1 MFQLLLR
8 RIGHSI
14 FVLLAVALMSFL
26 IFQFVGDPVASMVG
40 QETSMEDRQKLRTE
54 LGLDRPVIVQFGD
67 FVSRIA
73 TGDFGVSYRDGQPV
87 MKLIMERLPATI
99 ELAAVAALFALALG
113 IPMGVY
119 CGLHPDG
126 ALSRAFQAI
135 SLLGVSL
142 PPFVIGILLILLF
155 GVYLRILP
163 TFGRGEVVDLGVWQ
177 TGLLTA
183 SGIRSLVMPAVTLG
197 LFQMTLIMRLVRAGM
212 IEVLSTDF
220 IKFTRARGLDDRAVY
235 FRHALKNTL
244 VPVITVVGLQIG
256 SLIAFSIIVETVFQ
270 WPGLGLLF
278 IRSVQF
284 SDVPV
289 MSAYLLFVGVIF
301 VTINLVVDLLYLAVD
316 PRLRTAASESGS

>member
-1 MFQLLLR
+1 MLQLLLK

-14 FVLLAVALMSFL
+14 FVLVAVALMAFL

-40 QETSMEDRQKLRTE
+40 QETSLEDRQKLRTQ
-54 LGLDRPVIVQFGD
+54 LGLERPVIVQFGD
-67 FVSRIA
+67 FVMRIA
-73 TGDFGVSYRDGQPV
+73 TGDFGVSYQDGYPV
-87 MKLIMERLPATI
+87 KTLIMERLPATM

-126 ALSRAFQAI
+126 ALSRAFQAV
-135 SLLGVSL
+135 SLVGVSL
-142 PPFVIGILLILLF
+142 PPFVVGILLILFF
-155 GVYLRILP
+155 GVQLRILP
-163 TFGRGEVVDLGVWQ
+163 TFGRGEVIDLGVWQ

-183 SGIRSLVMPAVTLG
+183 SGLKSIIMPAVTLG

-212 IEVLSTDF
+212 IEVLGTDF
-220 IKFTRARGLDDRAVY
+220 IKFARARGLNDRAVY
-235 FRHALKNTL
+235 YRHALKNTL

-301 VTINLVVDLLYLAVD
+301 VTINLIVDLLYLVVD
-316 PRLRTAASESGS
+316 PRLRASATDSTA

>member
-163 TFGRGEVVDLGVWQ
+163 TFGRGEVV
-177 TGLLTA
+177 
-183 SGIRSLVMPAVTLG
+183 
-197 LFQMTLIMRLVRAGM
+197 QMTLIMRLVRAGM
-212 IEVLSTDF
+212 IEVLGTDF

-289 MSAYLLFVGVIF
+289 ISAYLLFVGVIF

>member
-1 MFQLLLR
+1 MLLR

-14 FVLLAVALMSFL
+14 FVLLAVALLSFL

-40 QETSMEDRQKLRTE
+40 QETTMEDRLKLRTE
-54 LGLDRPVIVQFGD
+54 LGLERPVVVQFVD

-73 TGDFGVSYRDGQPV
+73 AGDLGVSYRDGQPV
-87 MKLIMERLPATI
+87 KTLIMERMPATI
-99 ELAAVAALFALALG
+99 ELAIVAALFALALG

-119 CGLHPDG
+119 CGLHPDS

-135 SLLGVSL
+135 SLVGVSL
-142 PPFVIGILLILLF
+142 PPFVVGILLILLF
-155 GVYLRILP
+155 GVYLRVLP
-163 TFGRGEVVDLGVWQ
+163 TFGRGDVIDLGVWK
-177 TGLLTA
+177 TGLLTV
-183 SGIRSLVMPAVTLG
+183 SGLKSIIMPAITLA

-212 IEVLSTDF
+212 IEVLATDF
-220 IKFTRARGLDDRAVY
+220 IKFTRARGLDDRKIY

-289 MSAYLLFVGVIF
+289 MSAYLLFVGLIF
-301 VTINLVVDLLYLAVD
+301 VIINLIVDLLYLLVD
-316 PRLRTAASESGS
+316 PRLRTAALETGS

>member
-1 MFQLLLR
+1 MFHLMLR
-8 RIGHSI
+8 RLGHSI
-14 FVLLAVALMSFL
+14 FVLLAVALLSFL

-40 QETSMEDRQKLRTE
+40 QETSMADRQKLRTE
-54 LGLDRPVIVQFGD
+54 LGLDRPVVVQFGD

-87 MKLIMERLPATI
+87 KKLIMDRLPATI
-99 ELAAVAALFALALG
+99 ELSLVAALFALALG

-119 CGLHPDG
+119 CGLHPEG

-135 SLLGVSL
+135 SLIGVSL
-142 PPFVIGILLILLF
+142 PPFVVGILLILLF
-155 GVYLRILP
+155 GVYFRILP
-163 TFGRGEVVDLGVWQ
+163 TFGRGEVLDLGFWK

-183 SGIRSLVMPAVTLG
+183 SGLKSIIMPSVTLG

-212 IEVLSTDF
+212 IEVLSADF
-220 IKFTRARGLDDRAVY
+220 IKFARARGLDDRAVY

-244 VPVITVVGLQIG
+244 VPVITIVGLQIG

-289 MSAYLLFVGVIF
+289 MSAYLLFVAF
-301 VTINLVVDLLYLAVD
+301 VFVVTSLLVDLVYVALD
-316 PRLRTAASESGS
+316 PRLRSGSAVPAK